1 MFRRDPSVT
10 SLRQRLQHVPGPLLD
25 VGLAL
30 MVAVMVLIRDRR
42 RAAAWQAP

>member
-10 SLRQRLQHVPGPLLD
+10 SLRPGDAACAWPLLD